1 MDDDESWM
9 RLNLWFLVYYPE
21 AKKNWFTS
29 YSTAPDLTTATTN
42 WVSRETKKNWTSKCS
57 LVGGFNPFEKY
68 ESNWVHLP
76 QFSGW
81 KCQKIFELPPPFF
94 FSVWVHPF
102 PVHPVV
108 SLSANILLL
117 EMTNQ
122 HQGSHSKHVLPHV
135 RLPQVDWSDVF
146 QPKKH
151 ICSWKKSSYTLQKTN
166 ISHLGKRKII
176 FKMPCFYFGDMLVPW
191 RVIIWDL

>member
-76 QFSGW
+76 NFRGENV
-81 KCQKIFELPPPFF
+81 KK
-94 FSVWVHPF
+94 
-102 PVHPVV
+102 
-108 SLSANILLL
+108 SLSCHHLFFQCLSSSL
-117 EMTNQ
+117 SRPSCCFPFRQ
-122 HQGSHSKHVLPHV
+122 HFAFGNDEPTPRISFETCSSSRAASSG
-135 RLPQVDWSDVF
+135 RLIGCVST
-146 QPKKH
+146 KKTYLFMEE
-151 ICSWKKSSYTLQKTN
+151 I
-166 ISHLGKRKII
+166 
-176 FKMPCFYFGDMLVPW
+176 
-191 RVIIWDL
+191 